1 VADARDDRIGEL
13 EAELAAKVARIAEQD
28 ERIAEQ
34 GKRISTQAEEIAT
47 LKAQV
52 AELLEKLNQNSSNS
66 HKPPSSDPP
75 GNRHQRRAKAKEER
89 RKRGGQKGHKGSHRE
104 LLPQEQVDKFVDHFP
119 DECESCWKPL
129 PEIHDPH
136 ATRYQYTEV
145 PPIRPHTTEHRRHAV
160 TCPDCKYVTRAPYDA
175 SQIPASPLGPRLM
188 SLIALLTGFY
198 HLSRRKAQGLL
209 ADVLG
214 VSLSLGAISAVEERV
229 SNAVEPAVG
238 EVWDRVVDAD
248 VKHTDGTSW
257 LQAGTA
263 MSLWT
268 IATTAATVF
277 KILADGAKDTLRPLF
292 RELKG
297 ILISDRATALNFWA
311 MALRQICWAHLL
323 RRFVSFSERDGPAGE
338 IGRELL
344 GYTGILFEYWHDYR
358 DGKITRDRF
367 VAWMAP
373 LRQQMEAVFE
383 KAVALDIK
391 GLSGSCA
398 NILEHRQALWTF
410 VERDDVDPTNN
421 HGERE
426 LRAFV
431 LWRKRSFGTQSE
443 RGNIFAERVMTIAHT
458 ARKQHKNVLAFLTAC
473 CETPD
478 APPSLF
484 DAA

>member
-1 VADARDDRIGEL
+1 
-13 EAELAAKVARIAEQD
+13 VARIAEQD
-28 ERIAEQ
+28 AHIAEQ
-34 GKRISTQAEEIAT
+34 DDQISEQAQEIAA

-75 GNRHQRRAKAKEER
+75 GNRKQRRAKAKQK
-89 RKRGGQKGHKGSHRE
+89 RKRGGQKGHKGNRRE
-104 LLPQEQVDKFVDHFP
+104 LLPPEQVDEFVDHFP
-119 DECESCWKPL
+119 HECESCWKPL
-129 PEIHDPH
+129 PETHDPD
-136 ATRYQYTEV
+136 ATRYQFTEV
-145 PPIRPHTTEHRRHAV
+145 PPIQPHTTEHRRHAV
-160 TCPDCKYVTRAPYDA
+160 TCPHCNYVTRAPHDA
-175 SQIPASPLGPRLM
+175 NKIPVSPFGPRLM
-188 SLIALLTGFY
+188 SLMALLTGYY

-214 VSLSLGAISAVEERV
+214 VTVSLGAISAVEERV
-229 SNAVEPAVG
+229 SNAIEPAVD

-268 IATTAATVF
+268 IATTTATVF
-277 KILADGAKDTLRPLF
+277 RVLADGAKDTLRPLF

-297 ILISDRATALNFWA
+297 ILISDRATALTFWA
-311 MALRQICWAHLL
+311 MAYRQICWAHLL
-323 RRFVSFSERDGPAGE
+323 RRFVSFSERDGPAGAT
-338 IGRELL
+338 GRELL
-344 GYTGILFEYWHDYR
+344 SYTGILFDYWRDYR
-358 DGKITRDRF
+358 EGKMTRERF
-367 VAWMAP
+367 VAWMVP
-373 LRQQMEAVFE
+373 LQQQMEAVFK

-398 NILEHRQALWTF
+398 NILEHKQALWTF
-410 VERDDVDPTNN
+410 VERDDVEPTNN

-443 RGNIFAERVMTIAHT
+443 RGNVFAERVMTIAHT
-458 ARKQHKNVLAFLTAC
+458 ARKQSKNVLDFLYAC
-473 CETPD
+473 CR
-478 APPSLF
+478 ARSGAGAMPSLF
-484 DAA
+484 EADTV